1 MSELINNRE
10 VIEDPNKK
18 KRQEIL
24 KDIIMQLHD
33 GKDPK
38 EVKEQFANLISGVS
52 ASEISEMEAE
62 LIKNGMPVEEIQR
75 LCDVHAEIFKG
86 SIEEIHSE
94 MKEEEKPGHPVRV
107 FKEENFAIED
117 LVKNR
122 ILPKVKDFVSNKN
135 EKIKYSIIE
144 DLNLLMDIEKHYS
157 RKENILFPYMEKY
170 GITAPP
176 KVMWG
181 VDDEIRREIKEFK
194 ALLLKEKI
202 DEKDIKEIENKAEN
216 MVQKILDMIF
226 KEESIMLPMLIDVLT
241 EDEWLKIAED
251 SEEIGYCIV
260 APTEKWRPERAPVEK
275 KVKEESAGG
284 PAGYV
289 KFNTGILKVE
299 ELEMMLNTL
308 PFDLTFIDKDDIV
321 RYFSQP
327 TERFF
332 PRTKSVIGRTVQN
345 CHPHASVKTVEK
357 ILDDFKSGKKDN
369 EDFWIKMRGE
379 YIYIR
384 YFAVRDK
391 DGQYM
396 GTLEVTQNIRPI
408 QEITGEKRL
417 VSDS

>member
-10 VIEDPNKK
+10 VLEDPNKK
-18 KRQEIL
+18 KRQAIL

-38 EVKEQFANLISGVS
+38 EVKDQFANLISGVS
-52 ASEISEMEAE
+52 ASEISEMEAG
-62 LIKNGMPVEEIQR
+62 LIKDGMPVEEIQR

-94 MKEEEKPGHPVRV
+94 TNEEEKPGHPVRV

-117 LVKNR
+117 LVKNS
-122 ILPKVKDFVSNKN
+122 ILPKVKDFVSNGMGKV
-135 EKIKYSIIE
+135 KFSIIE
-144 DLNLLMDIEKHYS
+144 DVNLLMDIEKHYS

-181 VDDEIRREIKEFK
+181 VDDEIRKEIKDFK
-194 ALLLKEKI
+194 ALLLKENI
-202 DEKDIKEIENKAEN
+202 DMKDMEEIEKKAEI
-216 MVQKILDMIF
+216 MAQRILDMIF
-226 KEESIMLPMLIDVLT
+226 KEESIMLPMLLDVLT

-260 APTEKWRPERAPVEK
+260 APTEKWVPERAPVEK
-275 KVKEESAGG
+275 IVKEETTGG

-289 KFNTGILKVE
+289 KFNTGILKVK
-299 ELEMMLNTL
+299 ELENLLNTL
-308 PFDLTFIDKDDIV
+308 PFDITFIDKDDIV
-321 RYFSQP
+321 KYFSQP
-327 TERFF
+327 EERFF

-357 ILDDFKSGKKDN
+357 ILDDFKSGTKDS
-369 EDFWIKMRGE
+369 EAFWIKLRGE

-391 DGQYM
+391 DGKYM
-396 GTLEVTQNIRPI
+396 GTLEVTQNIKPI

-417 VSDS
+417 LSE

>member
-10 VIEDPNKK
+10 VLEDPNKK
-18 KRQEIL
+18 KRQAIL
-24 KDIIMQLHD
+24 KEIIMQLHD

-38 EVKEQFANLISGVS
+38 DVKEQFSNLISGVA
-52 ASEISEMEAE
+52 ASEISEMEAG
-62 LIKNGMPVEEIQR
+62 LIKDGMPVEEIQR

-94 MKEEEKPGHPVRV
+94 TKEEEKPGHPVRV
-107 FKEENFAIED
+107 LKEENFALEE
-117 LVKNR
+117 LLKNS
-122 ILPKVKDFVSNKN
+122 ILPKVKDFVANRMG
-135 EKIKYSIIE
+135 KIKFSIIE
-144 DLNLLMDIEKHYS
+144 DVNLLMDIEKHYS

-181 VDDEIRREIKEFK
+181 VDDEIRRDIKEFK
-194 ALLLKEKI
+194 VLLLQDDIDMEELEKR
-202 DEKDIKEIENKAEN
+202 AEAIST
-216 MVQKILDMIF
+216 KILDMIF
-226 KEESIMLPMLIDVLT
+226 KEENIMLPMLIDVLT

-260 APTEKWRPERAPVEK
+260 APTEKWRPERVAVEK
-275 KVKEESAGG
+275 QVKEETASG

-289 KFNTGILKVE
+289 KFDTGILKVE
-299 ELEMMLNTL
+299 ELETLLNTL
-308 PFDLTFIDKDDIV
+308 PFDITFIDKDDIV
-321 RYFSQP
+321 KYFSQP
-327 TERFF
+327 AERFF

-357 ILDDFKSGKKDN
+357 ILDDFKSGEKDN
-369 EDFWIKMRGE
+369 ESFWIKLRGE

-384 YFAVRDK
+384 YFAVRDTN
-391 DGQYM
+391 GEYM
-396 GTLEVTQNIRPI
+396 GTVEVTQNIKPI

-417 VSDS
+417 LSE

>member
-10 VIEDPNKK
+10 VLEDPNRK
-18 KRQEIL
+18 KRQAIL
-24 KDIIMQLHD
+24 KEIIMQLHD

-38 EVKEQFANLISGVS
+38 EVKEQFANLIRGVS
-52 ASEISEMEAE
+52 ASEISEMEAA
-62 LIKNGMPVEEIQR
+62 LIKDGMSVEEIQR

-86 SIEEIHSE
+86 SIEDIHKE
-94 MKEEEKPGHPVRV
+94 VKEEEKPGHPVRV

-117 LVKNR
+117 LVKNN
-122 ILPKVKDFVSNKN
+122 ILPKVKDFVANRMGKVRF
-135 EKIKYSIIE
+135 SIIE
-144 DLNLLMDIEKHYS
+144 DVNLLMDIEKHYA
-157 RKENILFPYMEKY
+157 RKENIFFPYMEKY

-181 VDDEIRREIKEFK
+181 VDDEIRNEIREFK
-194 ALLLKEKI
+194 ELLLKEDM
-202 DEKDIKEIENKAEN
+202 DEKDIKEIEKKAET
-216 MVQKILDMIF
+216 MAQKILDMIF
-226 KEESIMLPMLIDVLT
+226 KEENIMMPMLIDVLT

-260 APTEKWRPERAPVEK
+260 APTEKWKPERVPVEQIVK
-275 KVKEESAGG
+275 KETLGG

-289 KFNTGILKVE
+289 KFDTGILKVE
-299 ELEMMLNTL
+299 ELEAMLNTL
-308 PFDLTFIDKDDIV
+308 PFDITFIDKDDLV
-321 RYFSQP
+321 KYFSQP

-357 ILDDFKSGKKDN
+357 ILDDFKSGKKDS
-369 EDFWIKMRGE
+369 EAFWIKIRGE

-391 DGQYM
+391 NGQYI
-396 GTLEVTQNIRPI
+396 GTLEVTQNIKPI

-417 VSDS
+417 LSE